1 MPKEI
6 LDKIMQVIGADVPT
20 EAYLQAENIA
30 TFLEEDRGA
39 LTDLR
44 TMRDRV
50 VHGARELAVDIARLA
65 VDIDRLRRETAT
77 INGMDSA
84 VKDLLKPAPVERFPA
99 SDEQTNTL

>member
-44 TMRDRV
+44 TLRDRV
-50 VHGARELAVDIARLA
+50 VHGARELA

>member
-6 LDKIMQVIGADVPT
+6 LDKLMALIGAEVPT
-20 EAYLQAENIA
+20 EAYMQAENIA
-30 TFLEEDRGA
+30 TFLEQDRGA

-44 TMRDRV
+44 TLRDRV
-50 VHGARELAVDIARLA
+50 VQGARELA
-65 VDIDRLRRETAT
+65 VDIDRLRRETAL

>member
-6 LDKIMQVIGADVPT
+6 LAKIMQVIGADVPT

-65 VDIDRLRRETAT
+65 EETRML
-77 INGMDSA
+77 NGMDER
-84 VKDLLKPAPVERFPA
+84 VQELLSPAT
-99 SDEQTNTL
+99 DEQPNTL